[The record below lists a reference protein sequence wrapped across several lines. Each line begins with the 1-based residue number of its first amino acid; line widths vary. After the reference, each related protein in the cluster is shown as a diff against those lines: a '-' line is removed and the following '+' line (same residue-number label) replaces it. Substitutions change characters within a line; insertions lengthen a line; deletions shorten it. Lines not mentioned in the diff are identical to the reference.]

1 MTPLVGWVVPVGMSW
16 AVGFVAAAVSA
27 VAAWVAMRDTFEQP
41 LFARRNYRGVDVP
54 VGAGVLVA
62 VVTIGVSGAWL
73 ALESL
78 GDATPRTAQLTSSL
92 ALVCLLSSGFGLLG
106 LFDDLAAQG
115 DDRGFTGHLRALSQG
130 RLTTGGLKLIVGGL
144 LALALTSVTSL
155 ELGFWRVVLGGIL
168 ISLAANLGNLFDRA
182 PGRCTKV
189 ALLCGVVLFASAGS
203 VDRLTLTGVAVVLGA
218 AVGLGL
224 FDLREVLMLGDAG
237 SNVLGAVLGWGVV
250 ATTGWEVQLIV
261 LVVLLALNA
270 ASERV
275 SFSKVIAATPPLRA
289 FDQLGR
295 VQQPD

>member
-1 MTPLVGWVVPVGMSW
+1 MIGVDVPVGVSW
-16 AVGFVAAAVSA
+16 AVGYVAAAVAA
-27 VAAWVAMRDTFEQP
+27 VAAWTAMHPTFEQP

-54 VGAGVLVA
+54 VGVGVLVA
-62 VVTIGVSGAWL
+62 VVTVGVSGAWL

-92 ALVCLLSSGFGLLG
+92 ALVCLLASGFALLG

-115 DDRGFTGHLRALSQG
+115 DDSGFSGHVKALLQG

-144 LALALTSVTSL
+144 LGLALTSATSL
-155 ELGFWRVVLGGIL
+155 ELGFWRVALGGAV

-189 ALLCGVVLFASAGS
+189 ALVCGVVLFACAGS
-203 VDRLTLTGVAVVLGA
+203 TDRLTLAGVAVVLGA
-218 AVGLGL
+218 ASGLGL
-224 FDLREVLMLGDAG
+224 FDLREELMLGDAG

-250 ATTGWEVQLIV
+250 ATTGWEVQVVVLGV
-261 LVVLLALNA
+261 LVVLNA
-270 ASERV
+270 ASEKV
-275 SFSKVIAATPPLRA
+275 SFSAVIAATPPLRA

-295 VQQPD
+295 RQPPD